1 MRIWTSSNCIPTCN
15 YTSVLKYI
23 FYLTIYPRVSLFIH
37 LITSTLLLTGTFWN
51 GVVVEDVKIF
61 YHTFSLLIDV
71 NISHLHRCASYF
83 VQTQVCRWFG
93 CRFLVTGLY
102 QCLQWHVCSYDI
114 FLLISACRTHW
125 QHSTGEN
132 CVNAY
137 NIGKFVV
144 QSVVHYNAKLSF
156 SSFLNCSL
164 AYARAKYKQPR
175 NFFLERG
182 RERERKRS
190 WELREG
196 YGFRVSECFTSEG
209 YCRAS
214 NTLRRLQC
222 TCS

>member
-1 MRIWTSSNCIPTCN
+1 MKVFLICIDTHHTL
-15 YTSVLKYI
+15 YKRK
-23 FYLTIYPRVSLFIH
+23 FAASL
-37 LITSTLLLTGTFWN
+37 
-51 GVVVEDVKIF
+51 V
-61 YHTFSLLIDV
+61 
-71 NISHLHRCASYF
+71 
-83 VQTQVCRWFG
+83 
-93 CRFLVTGLY
+93 CRFLVTRLY

-132 CVNAY
+132 CVTAY

-144 QSVVHYNAKLSF
+144 QNVVHYNAKLWF

-182 RERERKRS
+182 RS

-209 YCRAS
+209 YRRAT
-214 NTLRRLQC
+214 NTLRRLQW